1 MNTIKQSDSTNDF
14 VLTQDGTDYAIATGV
29 EAYGIIIAD
38 AIRTLVGELQ
48 LDVQR
53 GIDYENTVFSSAS
66 KLIQW
71 KSDVQD
77 AVSEFDFVVSIKS
90 FEAKVVDGNTVSYRL
105 EVVTDSGLTV
115 VTD

>member
-1 MNTIKQSDSTNDF
+1 MNAIKQSDSTNDF

-53 GIDYENTVFSSAS
+53 GIDYENTVFASAS
-66 KLIQW
+66 RLIQW
-71 KSDVQD
+71 KRDVQD
-77 AVSEFDFVVSIKS
+77 AVTEFDFVKS
-90 FEAKVVDGNTVSYRL
+90 VKTFEANVVDGNTVSYRL